1 MRSRHWKLR
10 GEKGSVRISYSGIWC
25 KGLPPV
31 TKMHGR
37 WDQYPRR
44 KGTSAKQMTMFF
56 YDSTDPTAIRRFSR
70 FMLGRKRRKGV
81 DRRQDEALKF
91 VQLRVIGEIDEED
104 WSKSN
109 YEEENKELDSA
120 IGFTTIAFCMS
131 LQGEEVWMIVIEGL
145 NMFWRET
152 RNHLIPHMIM
162 TLKGRFKGEN
172 NLRWNYVPLEEQ
184 TKSGIHTRRCISRLL
199 YRRCELE
206 K

>member
-1 MRSRHWKLR
+1 MI
-10 GEKGSVRISYSGIWC
+10 V
-25 KGLPPV
+25 
-31 TKMHGR
+31 
-37 WDQYPRR
+37 PRR

-131 LQGEEVWMIVIEGL
+131 LQGEEV
-145 NMFWRET
+145 
-152 RNHLIPHMIM
+152 
-162 TLKGRFKGEN
+162 
-172 NLRWNYVPLEEQ
+172 
-184 TKSGIHTRRCISRLL
+184 
-199 YRRCELE
+199 
-206 K
+206 